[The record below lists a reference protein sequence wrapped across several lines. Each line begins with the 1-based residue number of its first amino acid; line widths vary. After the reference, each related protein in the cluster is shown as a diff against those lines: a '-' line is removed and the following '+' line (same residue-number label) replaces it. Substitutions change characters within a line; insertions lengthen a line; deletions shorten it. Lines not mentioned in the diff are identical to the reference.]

1 MASAIF
7 LGSLVWILLLALM
20 SQTISAWVR
29 WRVAARA
36 ALLGVF
42 FIPTAFAE
50 IVNQMFQTRWGHII
64 DLRALIA
71 NVWAGLFG
79 LFVQQ
84 TGETQQIRNG
94 RMISTVMN
102 EPPLWASWLVLFL
115 ICAFC
120 LWLLS
125 RKVKAYEVVK

>member
-1 MASAIF
+1 MTQA
-7 LGSLVWILLLALM
+7 
-20 SQTISAWVR
+20 ISAWVK

-42 FIPTAFAE
+42 FIPSVFAT
-50 IVNQMFQTRWGHII
+50 IVNEIFQTRWGHIFDI
-64 DLRALIA
+64 RALIS

-79 LFVQQ
+79 TFVQQ
-84 TGETQQIRNG
+84 AGYTDRYGAG
-94 RMISTVMN
+94 RSEIIFS

-115 ICAFC
+115 ICALC

-125 RKVKAYEVVK
+125 KKVKAYEVVT

>member
-1 MASAIF
+1 
-7 LGSLVWILLLALM
+7 L
-20 SQTISAWVR
+20 
-29 WRVAARA
+29 AARA
-36 ALLGVF
+36 ALLGIF

-50 IVNQMFQTRWGHII
+50 ILNQAFETRWGHIV
-64 DLRALIA
+64 DLRALFA

-79 LFVQQ
+79 LFVRQ
-84 TGETQQIRNG
+84 TGEVQEVRHGVIIREL
-94 RMISTVMN
+94 IMN
-102 EPPLWASWLVLFL
+102 EPPLWASWLALFL